1 MATESQLIEALRR
14 ADAAGNTADA
24 QMIANELKKV
34 RQPKMPTNVGTM
46 IAQGASF
53 GFADEIGSGL
63 GAATVGTGK
72 GVINAVKA
80 GDLRAIPQ
88 AIGKEFVELQDYQRR
103 GREEFRK
110 ERPVTA
116 TVSEVAGGLA
126 TGGVGLLKGGL
137 KAAIGTGAI
146 QGGLYGAGATTGGI
160 EERAKGA
167 ALGAGIGAAAG
178 GTFYKAAQF
187 FNARRAGV
195 RVSDDVKRSY
205 DTLREVLEYDLGS
218 RGKAEAALRVWMKN
232 GASPDELLDLAGPS
246 LQNLQREIASQRPTS
261 AVEFVSR
268 IRSEATED
276 IRGVV
281 AGSISKN
288 DQSVRASRA
297 ALKIARE
304 AQASRLYERAYAEE
318 IPRALY
324 YEKIHPL
331 LQSDSARKSIS
342 MGLKLVDAQL
352 DEPTK
357 AMLLK
362 ARRGDRV
369 VLSVKALDQIKKGF
383 DDQIGGHLRAGNNQI
398 AKALIEAKNGL
409 VNAIDSVNPY
419 YSEARNIW
427 AGSMAADEALDLG
440 KSFVNPSYTADD
452 LVSDM
457 ASMTNSEKEF
467 LRVGVAEQLENTL
480 DRIKDGANAGRR
492 FADESFRK
500 KIRVLFD
507 DPSDAQAFIDIVK
520 KAEERSIKAQRID
533 PFSGSQT
540 ELRHR
545 AKEAFEKASQGRIEQ
560 GADLIADGL
569 GSIPKK
575 AAKAA
580 SRASRSARGGRVSDI
595 LEEVFFG
602 AGGQSLTPPPAQQV
616 QIPYRAGPQANIIL
630 QNTQDRNQ

>member
-1 MATESQLIEALRR
+1 MPRDLFQEPVKPADTASPRDLFAAQGHPQQR
-14 ADAAGNTADA
+14 AP
-24 QMIANELKKV
+24 
-34 RQPKMPTNVGTM
+34 QPKMPTNVGTM

-72 GVINAVKA
+72 GVINAVKT

-88 AIGKEFVELQDYQRR
+88 AIGKEFVDLQDYQRR

-232 GASPDELLDLAGPS
+232 GGSPDELLDLAGPS

-304 AQASRLYERAYAEE
+304 AQAGPLFRSASQTAVPDGYVDDLIKTRPAVNEAVRRAARELANSQEGTPFEILKVAKENLDDKVGALVRAGKGAEARRIAIARNELRSRLVKLSPEYGQGLE
-318 IPRALY
+318 IW
-324 YEKIHPL
+324 
-331 LQSDSARKSIS
+331 SGSA
-342 MGLKLVDAQL
+342 
-352 DEPTK
+352 
-357 AMLLK
+357 
-362 ARRGDRV
+362 
-369 VLSVKALDQIKKGF
+369 
-383 DDQIGGHLRAGNNQI
+383 
-398 AKALIEAKNGL
+398 
-409 VNAIDSVNPY
+409 
-419 YSEARNIW
+419 
-427 AGSMAADEALDLG
+427 AADEALDLG

-507 DPSDAQAFIDIVK
+507 DPSDAQAFINVIK

-533 PFSGSQT
+533 PFSGSAT
-540 ELRHR
+540 EPRLR
-545 AKEAFEKASQGRIEQ
+545 AKEAFEKASQGRVEQ
-560 GADLIADGL
+560 GADLIANGL

-602 AGGQSLTPPPAQQV
+602 PGGQSLTPPPAQQV